1 VFNFSRAFW
10 NLNSQ
15 RHKLLMKKLINN
27 IGNENY
33 KITNGLG
40 RSNFNLNVS
49 LEKLIKLLG
58 HPSIVGS
65 GDNKVQVEWVYHKED
80 GKVAFSIY
88 DYKSNTPIHNIRNWH
103 VGSKS
108 MYSENLLVE
117 LKKLGFNVLDE
128 IQKYNK

>member
-1 VFNFSRAFW
+1 
-10 NLNSQ
+10 
-15 RHKLLMKKLINN
+15 MKKLIDPKK
-27 IGNENY
+27 ENKDY
-33 KITNGLG
+33 SITNETSY
-40 RSNFNLNVS
+40 SNVYLILNLNRL
-49 LEKLIKLLG
+49 LELLG
-58 HPSIVGS
+58 NPSIIGS
-65 GDNKVQVEWVYHKED
+65 GDNKIQIEWVYYENKN
-80 GKVAFSIY
+80 KAFTIY